1 MSVFCNHRVGY
12 SLQAMLF
19 DDICVLVHT
28 DLFKISGMKQ
38 VKVKIEGVP
47 EHYNL
52 PWQIAVE
59 RGLFAA
65 MGIDLVWSENKS
77 GTGAMCQNLR
87 SGKSDLA
94 ILLTEGAVL
103 DINKGN
109 KSKICSFFIQSPLI
123 WGVHASG
130 QNTAPKE
137 DFASS
142 RFAISRFTSG
152 SHLMAFVYGNNF
164 GRELEKSD
172 FEIVNHMEGAR
183 LAMKEDDSLLFMW
196 EKYMTKHL
204 VDSGEFRLID
214 ECPTPWPAF
223 VVVASDEFIAT
234 NKEVVNQILAIVQL
248 QAKELKEDESTIDLL
263 VHRYNLSLEDAKE
276 WFSSVEWSP
285 TSSVDETE
293 LENVSKTLKSLGLLD
308 ECMDPEDLCSSN
320 QIPRGIWSNLDSK
333 A

>member
-1 MSVFCNHRVGY
+1 
-12 SLQAMLF
+12 
-19 DDICVLVHT
+19 
-28 DLFKISGMKQ
+28 MKQ

-52 PWQIAVE
+52 PWLIAVE

-65 MGIDLVWSENKS
+65 VGIDLVWSENKS

-87 SGKSDLA
+87 TGKSDLA

-109 KSKICSFFIQSPLI
+109 RSKICSFFILSPLI
-123 WGVHASG
+123 WGVHVSG
-130 QNTAPKE
+130 ESEATKE
-137 DFASS
+137 NFVTS

-152 SHLMAFVYGNNF
+152 SHLMAFVYANNF
-164 GRELEKSD
+164 GRELDKSD

-183 LAMKEDDSLLFMW
+183 MALKKDKSLLFMW
-196 EKYMTKHL
+196 EKFMTKHL
-204 VDSGEFRLID
+204 VDSGEFRRID

-223 VVVASDEFIAT
+223 VVVASDKFIAA

-263 VHRYNLSLEDAKE
+263 VARYNLSLEDAKE

-285 TSSVDETE
+285 TSSVDESV
-293 LENVSKTLKSLGLLD
+293 LENVSITLKGLGLL
-308 ECMDPEDLCSSN
+308 EEYKDPEELCSSN
-320 QIPRGIWSNLDSK
+320 QIPRGSWSTLD
-333 A
+333 